1 MALAIIDDVKRY
13 LDGCSC
19 TRDTKGEMTLIRQQ
33 LEQKDAA
40 IERLEDDI
48 RRKDGEKDNLMKMQ
62 RDLQEQ
68 IAQIS
73 IALEAQAAESDV
85 RAFDAIAAEARQVTA
100 AGAQVL
106 ATASEVLA
114 PAPAPVRPR
123 AAPTEEER
131 KAAAAKIEALA
142 RGRSHRMAIKR
153 GDVDALADPD
163 RAEKVSNIQK
173 KKRASTRMQANF
185 RGKHDRESLRRGEV
199 PQRTPAEQA
208 AVKARA
214 EKRRAAEL
222 ADAAARGVAPP
233 PPEPADDE
241 AYDDESVDSDYDV
254 DDGAFANLGRELLS
268 GPLKIAKVYGQDEPP
283 AQEDELEWDSEEYTD
298 VEAIIL
304 AELLK
309 ANTCVHR
316 LDLARN
322 QIGDPGAVALA
333 NMLASNS
340 SLEYLNL
347 ESNMFGERGGTAFL
361 DVLQRNSSINYLNLI
376 SNSMSSSVQD
386 EMRSAWQASSRSVGL
401 HL

>member
-1 MALAIIDDVKRY
+1 MALAIIDDVKKY

-185 RGKHDRESLRRGEV
+185 RGKAERDSLRRGEV

-283 AQEDELEWDSEEYTD
+283 AQEDELEWEVRYCILHDGGVFCHYDALQDGAPVGDRGMVRLSTLRT
-298 VEAIIL
+298 VEKVVGVDTFVIKGASKVYM
-304 AELLK
+304 LK
-309 ANTCVHR
+309 LVPH
-316 LDLARN
+316 D
-322 QIGDPGAVALA
+322 DAL
-333 NMLASNS
+333 M
-340 SLEYLNL
+340 
-347 ESNMFGERGGTAFL
+347 RTW
-361 DVLQRNSSINYLNLI
+361 I
-376 SNSMSSSVQD
+376 SALSQQL
-386 EMRSAWQASSRSVGL
+386 R
-401 HL
+401 